1 MHHALFSLQW
11 VLQANKNIFK
21 FKTWGREEETGE
33 RWLIIESQSQ
43 MVKYRHSRIE
53 FKAGYWPKVSVF
65 VWELAKNSSSN
76 GHLGPRLK
84 YLVQIVCIANSF
96 KG

>member
-1 MHHALFSLQW
+1 MHHALFSLQG

-43 MVKYRHSRIE
+43 MVKYCHFRIE

-76 GHLGPRLK
+76 ATWGPDWNTWYKLS
-84 YLVQIVCIANSF
+84 A
-96 KG
+96 